1 MKVKKV
7 FHLQN
12 VQMSLFFDSRRTLL
26 HTESSS
32 WKIPI
37 INIPDWGQRPTKS
50 RRGKDWDGK
59 GICIGSKREGDWAK
73 QVCPARGKGL
83 QRPPKD
89 LTFIFYGERSK
100 SLISRL
106 AVAKIQ
112 KNPVECKFS
121 TCFFTNFRPIRL
133 VSSQA
138 DDYSQLQAVR
148 H

>member
-26 HTESSS
+26 HTESST

-83 QRPPKD
+83 QRAGQK
-89 LTFIFYGERSK
+89 L
-100 SLISRL
+100 
-106 AVAKIQ
+106 VAGVRKVCGGRQ
-112 KNPVECKFS
+112 K
-121 TCFFTNFRPIRL
+121 T
-133 VSSQA
+133 
-138 DDYSQLQAVR
+138 
-148 H
+148 